1 MNGEPLP
8 WGDFLLAVWPL
19 WLILA
24 GMGAVWWVER
34 RAPRRHVHTYV
45 RVGYGG
51 AGWSLYRC
59 PCGAT
64 EIDA

>member
-1 MNGEPLP
+1 MIR
-8 WGDFLLAVWPL
+8 L
-19 WLILA
+19 W
-24 GMGAVWWVER
+24 R
-34 RAPRRHVHTYV
+34 RKPRPAKRRHDYQ

-59 PCGAT
+59 ATCGAT